1 MEYYSASGLRTCVFS
16 VTKHKR
22 PVYKYKNSLFL
33 SFTFLNWAAV
43 GKLKEFVILPCVS
56 TKWVHGLLE
65 LGEGPYISNNVC
77 RSIFQKEMD
86 GDKAR

>member
-22 PVYKYKNSLFL
+22 PLYKYKNSLFL

-43 GKLKEFVILPCVS
+43 GKLKEFLTLPCVS
-56 TKWVHGLLE
+56 TKLVHGLLVE
-65 LGEGPYISNNVC
+65 VGLRPQNTTRYV
-77 RSIFQKEMD
+77 IFFH
-86 GDKAR
+86 GNLSRFFPR